1 MKCSSFLYGGM
12 IKKFIISRFFMIIYF
27 ADIINSLPFYVFIAL
42 IKGAASDLK
51 RDDLKELTSV
61 FGIRTGISH

>member
-27 ADIINSLPFYVFIAL
+27 ADIINSLPFYVFITL
-42 IKGAASDLK
+42 INRRRVISKGMTL
-51 RDDLKELTSV
+51 RN
-61 FGIRTGISH
+61 